1 MPARQRRPVALAPQ
15 EISRYSTDVARGRAY
30 SCAVQ
35 RACALTLG
43 VNRMR
48 ISPTFITLSLA
59 LGSASALAADRPA
72 QSEAPVPAVQG
83 QVTPKADNT
92 AVNTRDKSG
101 ATQTPQKQTT
111 GVDDRELVAAVRR
124 AVVDDKS
131 LSTSAHNVKIV
142 ANNGVVTLRGPVR
155 SNDERVKVE
164 KLAQQVT
171 GVSSVENQ
179 LDIKTANSN

>member
-1 MPARQRRPVALAPQ
+1 MSTCLQLGYAAPLDLTTEVNPV
-15 EISRYSTDVARGRAY
+15 
-30 SCAVQ
+30 
-35 RACALTLG
+35 
-43 VNRMR
+43 R
-48 ISPTFITLSLA
+48 ISATYLSLILA
-59 LGSASALAADRPA
+59 LGSASAVAADPPA
-72 QSEAPVPAVQG
+72 QSAATTPPVQG
-83 QVTPKADNT
+83 QATPNADNT
-92 AVNTRDKSG
+92 GINVRDRDG

-155 SNDERVKVE
+155 SNDERAKVE